1 MPTYYNNGNGG
12 AIHSSGDITHNTTH
26 NSETTNHIYL
36 DPHINQGEYDNWMRQ
51 IGSLLQISAQYASLK
66 PILELII
73 ASIEPNRIFLLDS
86 PPIPEHGVA
95 GCTEIILA
103 IDMDSTPSKK
113 VLDGFLR
120 LCCTRMQDV
129 ILSFH
134 SSQQVE
140 VGLENGHPYYSTHCK
155 EEFLVFS
162 ASPYRLPKTP
172 EAILPNLKAEI
183 LESYEKNTAKAST
196 FLDNAKQNKKKQTHN
211 LVALMLHQCL
221 EQLYMSTIHA
231 FGGDCPKSHNL
242 VKLKTKASKY
252 LPQIRHYI
260 DASTLEFL
268 TTAHQSLTAHRFDV
282 DEILDISTLLDEAD
296 VLLKTVR
303 TIFNKRIER
312 MFGETVNLS
321 LDKPKSKE
329 ADKDEA

>member
-12 AIHSSGDITHNTTH
+12 AIHSSGDITHNT
-26 NSETTNHIYL
+26 NTTNHVYL

-51 IGSLLQISAQYASLK
+51 IGSLLQLSARYASLK

-86 PPIPEHGVA
+86 PPVPEHGVA

-103 IDMDSTPSKK
+103 IDMDRTPSKK

-140 VGLENGHPYYSTHCK
+140 VGLENGHPYYSTHCR

-162 ASPYRLPKTP
+162 ASPYRLPKTS
-172 EAILPNLKAEI
+172 EAIFPNLKTEI
-183 LESYEKNTAKAST
+183 LESYEENTAKAST

-221 EQLYMSTIHA
+221 EQLYMSIIYA
-231 FGGDCPKSHNL
+231 LGGDCPKSHNL

-252 LPQIRHYI
+252 LPQIRQYI
-260 DASTLEFL
+260 DASILELL
-268 TTAHQSLTAHRFDV
+268 TTAHQSLTAYRFDV
-282 DEILDISTLLDEAD
+282 DEILDISALLDEAD
-296 VLLKTVR
+296 ILLKTVR
-303 TIFNKRIER
+303 TIFKKRIER
-312 MFGETVNLS
+312 LFGETGSLS
-321 LDKPKSKE
+321 LDKSKNKE
-329 ADKDEA
+329 ADKDDA